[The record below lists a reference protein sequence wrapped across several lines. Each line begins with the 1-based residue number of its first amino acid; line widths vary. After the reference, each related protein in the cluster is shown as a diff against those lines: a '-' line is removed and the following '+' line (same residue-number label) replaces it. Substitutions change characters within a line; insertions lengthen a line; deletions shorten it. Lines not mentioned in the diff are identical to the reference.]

1 MSAAKLACL
10 FVILGLAVAAGTA
23 RAAGP
28 QDLRPGIIG
37 TDDRVRVTGP
47 GPWQAVGQV
56 NASGYRTLGLCTGT
70 LVARGVVITAAHCLV
85 DPTRRAPLPP
95 HLIHFVAGA
104 QGSAERAHA
113 TARCVHFHS
122 HYQLGS
128 PGDPPSAPPRSVP
141 IEAMQYDVAAIVL
154 DQELETEPAQLLTT
168 VAPLKTDTNLVH
180 AAYAADR
187 RYALSAHFNCHL
199 KNAASQPVWFTDCDT
214 HPASSGGPIFAE
226 VNGELR
232 LGAVMVGIAA
242 HQASIAVPVPV
253 WSDLIRNAACPAP

>member
-1 MSAAKLACL
+1 M
-10 FVILGLAVAAGTA
+10 LGLAAAAAGTA
-23 RAAGP
+23 QAAGP

-56 NASGYRTLGLCTGT
+56 NVSGYRTLGLCTGT
-70 LVARGVVITAAHCLV
+70 LVARGVVITAAHCLT
-85 DPTRRAPLPP
+85 DPTRRAPLPA

-104 QGSAERAHA
+104 QGPAERAHA
-113 TARCVHFHS
+113 TAKCVHFHPGY
-122 HYQLGS
+122 HLGS
-128 PGDPPSAPPRSVP
+128 PSDPPSAPPRSVP
-141 IEAMQYDVAAIVL
+141 LEAMQYDVAAIVL
-154 DQELETEPAQLLTT
+154 DQELETEPAQLFT
-168 VAPLKTDTNLVH
+168 AANLKADTNLVH

-199 KNAASQPVWFTDCDT
+199 RNAASQPIWLTDCDT

-226 VNGELR
+226 VNGSLW

-253 WSDLIRNAACPAP
+253 WSDLIRNAVCPAP